1 MGATDQV
8 EFRTAVER
16 RRSRRRADARRDARG
31 GQEAARAGA
40 PPATAIVMGLGT
52 TGLGVARSLHAR
64 GIPVIGLDS
73 ARTPASRSRTLR
85 FMTRPG
91 FGDDATALA
100 FFIGLAGR
108 LGGRPVLC
116 PVSER
121 EVSFVARHQ
130 AELREHYRFLVADAG
145 TIERAVSKQGHIEWA
160 EQLDLPAPRTHAV
173 IDADGVEMA
182 AASLRFPVV
191 MKPDDPAAWRD
202 GRLAGTGFE
211 KAKAIPAEDADELR
225 RAYARVSAAGPAV
238 VIQEMVVGDDPSHF
252 SYHVLIDGD
261 GVTRAEFVGRK
272 HRLAPPHFGVGTYV
286 ESVQDEEILAAGRE
300 VARRIGY
307 RGVAN
312 IQFKKDA
319 RTGRAM
325 LIELNPRFSLWVGLG
340 VDCGVD
346 LPYLYWR
353 TCVGD
358 PLEAPRGWV
367 VGRAWQH
374 LLWDVR
380 TMRTYAREGSVSWLQ
395 FARSMMRPRV
405 GAQFSAGDPLPGL
418 VAGWRAVSKAWRRGP
433 GAS

>member
-160 EQLDLPAPRTHAV
+160 EQFDLPAPRTHAV

-286 ESVQDEEILAAGRE
+286 ESVQDAEILAAGRE

-307 RGVAN
+307 RGGGEHPV
-312 IQFKKDA
+312 QE
-319 RTGRAM
+319 GRAHRARDADRAQPAIQP
-325 LIELNPRFSLWVGLG
+325 LGRARRGLRRRSPLSLLAHLRRRPARGAARVGRRQG
-340 VDCGVD
+340 VA
-346 LPYLYWR
+346 
-353 TCVGD
+353 
-358 PLEAPRGWV
+358 APA
-367 VGRAWQH
+367 VGRAH
-374 LLWDVR
+374 DEDL
-380 TMRTYAREGSVSWLQ
+380 
-395 FARSMMRPRV
+395 RPGGLR
-405 GAQFSAGDPLPGL
+405 L
-418 VAGWRAVSKAWRRGP
+418 VAAVRPLDDEAAGRGP
-433 GAS
+433 VQRG